1 TDPTRQSARHCSA
14 SSLNGKSAILD
25 LAAADIFPLSGP
37 LQQLPSSM
45 VSLCIRRLL
54 EGMRAPRLP
63 CPADEGRRA
72 RDRSGVIF
80 RKLLLSCALH
90 VSLQDRTFRLP
101 IDWRAWSRVTAPAV
115 SSWEGANMT
124 KGRTVL
130 GLALLIGGCILHGPA
145 SAQQYRGTA
154 EQQMACT
161 PDVWRFCGSEV
172 PDAGRIV
179 ACLQQ
184 NTPRLSPGC

>member
-1 TDPTRQSARHCSA
+1 
-14 SSLNGKSAILD
+14 
-25 LAAADIFPLSGP
+25 
-37 LQQLPSSM
+37 
-45 VSLCIRRLL
+45 
-54 EGMRAPRLP
+54 
-63 CPADEGRRA
+63 
-72 RDRSGVIF
+72 
-80 RKLLLSCALH
+80 
-90 VSLQDRTFRLP
+90 
-101 IDWRAWSRVTAPAV
+101 
-115 SSWEGANMT
+115 MT

-172 PDAGRIV
+172 PDASRIV

-184 NTPRLSPGC
+184 NTPRLSPGCRAVFETGPGSPPAGPNRRVARPQPYPPPPYAMRPGPPPGPYYGAPPPYYDDEY